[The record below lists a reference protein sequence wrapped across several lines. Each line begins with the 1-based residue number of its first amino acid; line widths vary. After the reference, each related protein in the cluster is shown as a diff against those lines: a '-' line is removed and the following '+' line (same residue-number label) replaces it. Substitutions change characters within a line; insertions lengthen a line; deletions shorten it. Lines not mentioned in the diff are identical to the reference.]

1 MAAETPAARRPNLV
15 FIVAD
20 DLGYADLGC
29 YGGRDAGFGKVSP
42 VLDEMAANGL
52 RFTQGYANSPV
63 CSPTRFALMTARWQ
77 YRLRGAAEE
86 PINSKSRGSTTLGLP
101 PEHPT
106 LPSLLRDAGYRTA
119 LIGKWHLGYPPHFG
133 PLRSGYETF
142 FGPMSGGVDYFTHAD
157 SSGTHDLW
165 VGEERRVEEGYLTD
179 LITDRAVDW
188 IARTAQGEAPLFLSL
203 HYTAPHW
210 PWETR
215 DDRALKVE
223 GSLFHLAGGNVETY
237 RRMIHH
243 MDEGIGR
250 VLQALQQAGRLEDTL
265 VVFTSDNGGERFS
278 DNWPLV
284 GGKMD
289 LTEGGIRV
297 PYLAQWPRVIAP
309 GGVTAQHCL
318 TMDWS
323 ATMLAAAGV
332 AAHPDWPLD
341 GVSLLPVLREPA
353 ATFARPM
360 AWRMKHR
367 EQRAYR
373 DGRWKYLRVDGHDYL
388 FDIEADERE
397 RANRGPHEGE
407 RLAQLRQAW
416 EDWQATLPEIP
427 GDATVSLGYGVKDM
441 PQR

>member
-1 MAAETPAARRPNLV
+1 MRRPNFV

-42 VLDEMAANGL
+42 VLDGMAAKGL

-86 PINSKSRGSTTLGLP
+86 PINSKSRGSATLGLP

-165 VGEERRVEEGYLTD
+165 LGEERQVEEGYLTD
-179 LITDRAVDW
+179 LITERAVDW
-188 IARTAQGEAPLFLSL
+188 IAASSQDDAPLFLSL

-223 GSLFHLAGGNVETY
+223 GSLFHLAGGDVETY

-250 VLQALQQAGRLEDTL
+250 VLQALQQAGRLQDTL

-297 PYLAQWPRVIAP
+297 PYIAQWPRVIAP
-309 GGVTAQHCL
+309 GGVSSQHCL

-323 ATMLAAAGV
+323 ATMLDAAGV
-332 AAHPDWPLD
+332 AAHPDYPLD
-341 GVSLLPVLREPA
+341 GMSLLPVLRDA
-353 ATFARPM
+353 ATTFARPM
-360 AWRMKHR
+360 GWRMKHR
-367 EQRAYR
+367 EQCAWR

-397 RANRGPHEGE
+397 RANRGPHEGD
-407 RLAQLRQAW
+407 RLDRMRQAW
-416 EDWQATLPEIP
+416 DDWQAMLPALP
-427 GDATVSLGYGVKDM
+427 ADATVSLGYGAKDM